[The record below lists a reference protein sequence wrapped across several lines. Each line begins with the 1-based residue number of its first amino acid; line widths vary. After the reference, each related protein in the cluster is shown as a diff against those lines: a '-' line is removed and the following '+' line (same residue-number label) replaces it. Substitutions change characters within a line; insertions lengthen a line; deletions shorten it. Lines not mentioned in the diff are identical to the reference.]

1 MKGKGHLL
9 HQFLANAILKQLFGV
24 DFDDPDK
31 CGFISKIPS
40 VNTEMSWV
48 SLATCSSRHA

>member
-1 MKGKGHLL
+1 MEGKGHLL
-9 HQFLANAILKQLFGV
+9 HQLLANAILKQLFGV